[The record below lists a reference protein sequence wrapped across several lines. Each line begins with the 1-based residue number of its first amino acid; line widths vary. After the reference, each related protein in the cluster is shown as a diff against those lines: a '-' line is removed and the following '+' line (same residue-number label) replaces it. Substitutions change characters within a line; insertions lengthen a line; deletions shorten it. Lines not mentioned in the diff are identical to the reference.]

1 MRYDVQIAFKEIGE
15 KGQEAL
21 KKKIVSIV
29 GVGGLGS
36 VIADML
42 TRAGVSLRL
51 VDMGRIELPE
61 LQRQALYKEEHD
73 TKFKAKE
80 IKKELEKINSQIK
93 IRTFHEELIDRNLFL
108 LDSDLVIDAS
118 SSYDTGLLIVE
129 HCYKKRP
136 VISCRLSGSMGKFF
150 ITDKK
155 ACFGCL
161 GKEMQL
167 GDHNEQGLINPTVHF
182 AAALVVTEA
191 LKILLKKP
199 FEKNLIT
206 FDVWKR
212 SIRSKAVKKDRKCEA
227 CK

>member
-1 MRYDVQIAFKEIGE
+1 MKYDVQTNFKEIGV

-42 TRAGVSLRL
+42 TRAGINLRL
-51 VDMGRIELPE
+51 VDMGRIELHE
-61 LQRQALYKEEHD
+61 LQRQTIYKEEHD

-80 IKKELEKINSQIK
+80 IKKELEKINSKAK

-108 LDSDLVIDAS
+108 LDSDVVIDCS
-118 SSYDTGLLIVE
+118 NSHETGLLISK

-136 VISCRLSGSMGKFF
+136 LISCRLSGSTGKIF
-150 ITDKK
+150 TAEKG
-155 ACFGCL
+155 ACFGCI
-161 GKEMQL
+161 KEMKS
-167 GDHNEQGLINPTVHF
+167 DETFSEGLISPTVHF
-182 AAALVVTEA
+182 AAALIVTEV

-199 FEKNLIT
+199 YEKNLVS

-212 SIRSKAVKKDRKCEA
+212 TIRTKAIKKDRKCEA

>member
-1 MRYDVQIAFKEIGE
+1 MRYQVQSNFKEIGP

-21 KKKIVSIV
+21 SKKIVSIV

-36 VIADML
+36 VIAEML
-42 TRAGVSLRL
+42 TRAGISLRL

-61 LQRQALYKEEHD
+61 LQRQALFKEEHD

-80 IKKELEKINSQIK
+80 IKKELEKINSTVK

-108 LDSDLVIDAS
+108 LDSEVVIDCS
-118 SSYDTGLLIVE
+118 GSYETGLLVAK
-129 HCYKKRP
+129 HCYKKHSL
-136 VISCRLSGSMGKFF
+136 ISCRISGSVGKIF
-150 ITDKK
+150 IADKG

-161 GKEMQL
+161 GKEMQI
-167 GDHNEQGLINPTVHF
+167 GQDNEEGLINPTVHF
-182 AAALVVTEA
+182 AAAIIVTEA

-199 FEKNLIT
+199 HEKNLII
-206 FDVWKR
+206 FDIWKR
-212 SIRSKAVKKDRKCEA
+212 TLKTKAVKKDRKCEV